1 MLKSY
6 KDLIVWQKSLDLV
19 FAVYKLTKLVPKEEK
34 FGLATQMQRA
44 AVAIPSNIAEGY
56 ARQHKPEYVQFLSIA
71 YASGAEL
78 ETQLKIA
85 EKLGYADKG
94 SYLIIYSLLEEV
106 SKMLRVM
113 IFKLK
118 GGSRV

>member
-6 KDLIVWQKSLDLV
+6 KDLIVWQKSMDLV
-19 FAVYKLTKLVPKEEK
+19 FMVYKLTKSFPKEEQ
-34 FGLATQMQRA
+34 FGLVAQMQRA

-56 ARQHKPEYVQFLSIA
+56 ARQHKPEYIQFLSIA

-85 EKLGYADKG
+85 EKLGYGDRG
-94 SYLIIYSLLEEV
+94 TYLKIYSLLEEV
-106 SKMLRVM
+106 SKMLNVM
-113 IFKLK
+113 MTKLK
-118 GGSRV
+118 GGR